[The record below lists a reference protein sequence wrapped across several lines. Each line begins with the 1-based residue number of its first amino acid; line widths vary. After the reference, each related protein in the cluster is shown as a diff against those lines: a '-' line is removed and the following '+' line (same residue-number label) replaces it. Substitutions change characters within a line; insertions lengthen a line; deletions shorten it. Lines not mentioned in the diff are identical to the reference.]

1 MNPTRPVFWYSGQF
15 LDPQHFQQADRCQ
28 GDHLA
33 LLAALNRPWPWGVN
47 SLELDESALA
57 AGLLSVKRAD
67 LLFPDGVRAVVEPER
82 EAGNAVMESR
92 SFKTAW
98 ADRRKPFTV
107 LVGLAKAVNR
117 GNVAGLLPPADSAEA
132 ALPAKTGRFLA
143 SDHDEM
149 TADRYA
155 LPHPSQPESEAPV
168 RTLYYYLR
176 LIWPEE
182 ARRLGAHHQFPL
194 IRLKDQGLGP
204 RPDPDW
210 CPPLVR
216 LAAEAGFLDLIR
228 SFETRLLALVGH
240 LAPLRP
246 NSLFAPPPGQT
257 SGLLSAAAR
266 TLSELRMLLSRPD
279 GQPWEAFALLRHGL
293 AAMSASLRS
302 EGDLAALSGDQAF
315 EHNDPAASLRALGEG
330 YRRLLAVALPEV
342 VAEILFTVEDDLLVA
357 DLTGEAEADY
367 LSPLVVLSLEEA
379 AEDLLADGSLLAG
392 TPDDVREAIVRA
404 VPALRLTPVPPPPGM
419 PARPGLY
426 YLEPDRKSS
435 AWKRVLK
442 SGRWAVAVLRG
453 RGARPEVLAAGAK
466 VVFIRSAGSAPAGEE

>member
-28 GDHLA
+28 EDHLA
-33 LLAALNRPWPWGVN
+33 LLSAQNRPWPWGVN
-47 SLELDESALA
+47 TLELDETALA
-57 AGLLSVKRAD
+57 AGLVSIKRAD
-67 LLFPDGVRAVVEPER
+67 LLFPDGVRALVEPER
-82 EAGNAVMESR
+82 EAGNAVIESR
-92 SFKTAW
+92 SFKSAW
-98 ADRRKPFTV
+98 TDRRKPFTV
-107 LVGLAKAVNR
+107 MVDLAGALNR
-117 GNVAGLLPPADSAEA
+117 GNVAGVLPPADNFEA

-143 SDHDEM
+143 SDRDEM

-182 ARRLGAHHQFPL
+182 TRRLGAHQQFPL

-216 LAAEAGFLDLIR
+216 LGAEMRLLAQIR
-228 SFETRLLALVGH
+228 SFETRLLALVSH

-246 NSLFAPPPGQT
+246 NSLFAPPPDQT

-293 AAMSASLRS
+293 AAMSAGLRR
-302 EGDLAALSGDQAF
+302 GDDLAALTGDWAF
-315 EHNDPAASLRALGEG
+315 EHNDPAASLRTLGEG

-342 VAEILFTVEDDLLVA
+342 VAEILFAVEDELLVA
-357 DLTGEAEADY
+357 ELTGEAEAGY
-367 LSPLVVLSLEEA
+367 LSPLVVLSLEEP

-392 TPDDVREAIVRA
+392 APDDVREAIIRA
-404 VPALRLTPVPPPPGM
+404 VPALPLKPVTPPPGM
-419 PARPGLY
+419 AARPGLY
-426 YLEPDRKSS
+426 YLEPDRKNP

-442 SGRWAVAVLRG
+442 SGQLALTVLRG
-453 RGARPEVLAAGAK
+453 RGARPGVLAAGAK
-466 VVFIRSAGSAPAGEE
+466 VIFIRSADSAPAREE